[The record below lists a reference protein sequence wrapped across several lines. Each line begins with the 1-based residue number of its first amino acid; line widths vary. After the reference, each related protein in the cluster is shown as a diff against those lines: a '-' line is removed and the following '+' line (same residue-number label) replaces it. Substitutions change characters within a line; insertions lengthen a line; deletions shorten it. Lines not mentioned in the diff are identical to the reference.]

1 MLEQKPL
8 GRSGRTISAIGLG
21 CVTFGRE
28 IDEEQ
33 SYRVLDYAVERGI
46 TFFDTA
52 EGYGGGQARLSRQRS
67 LGVDDERE
75 ITGEMSSSERIIG
88 SWLRLRGCR
97 DEITL
102 CTKVSTGGSSDNIP
116 KALAASLDRLGTDRV
131 EVYKMHSPDLNTPI
145 AETLSALTAEAEAG
159 RVGVIGCSNYS
170 AGQLREAL
178 AASDAAGYRRFEVI
192 QPPYSLAAPE
202 ADEELFPLCRDEGIT
217 VTAYSPLAAGFLT
230 GKYTP
235 DRSKA
240 PSGSRFHVAPNHADI
255 YFSDRNFSA
264 VERLRAKAAELGI
277 PMVRLA
283 MAWVMGHPAVTSTLV
298 GVRTTEHIDNALAAY
313 DMGLDP
319 DLRDEMSAWVR

>member
-8 GRSGRTISAIGLG
+8 GWSGRTISAIGLG

-75 ITGEMSSSERIIG
+75 TTGEMSSSERIIG

-102 CTKVSTGGSSDNIP
+102 CTKVSTGGSADNIP

-145 AETLSALTAEAEAG
+145 AETLSALTAEVEAG

-178 AASDAAGYRRFEVI
+178 AASDAAG
-192 QPPYSLAAPE
+192 
-202 ADEELFPLCRDEGIT
+202 
-217 VTAYSPLAAGFLT
+217 T
-230 GKYTP
+230 G
-235 DRSKA
+235 
-240 PSGSRFHVAPNHADI
+240 GSR
-255 YFSDRNFSA
+255 SA
-264 VERLRAKAAELGI
+264 SPRTAWPLPRPTRSCSLSAGMRAS
-277 PMVRLA
+277 P
-283 MAWVMGHPAVTSTLV
+283 
-298 GVRTTEHIDNALAAY
+298 
-313 DMGLDP
+313 
-319 DLRDEMSAWVR
+319 